1 MMEDLVNLV
10 WSLVAIACWAVMII
24 MVMVGL

>member
-1 MMEDLVNLV
+1 MMKDSVNLV
-10 WSLVAIACWAVMII
+10 WSLVAIACWALMII